1 MKTQAK
7 PQNIRSTPTAHT
19 ITSLASGLTDKADK
33 AISIGDVLT
42 KNGVTNLSQVGT
54 FTGFNAD
61 YLGATGLF
69 TALIIGI
76 LALEIYHAF
85 RKMDALKIK
94 MPEQVPPGV
103 TRAFEVLIPTF
114 LTLLVVGMIGW
125 LVQLITGQYINDII
139 KTAVQEP
146 LTKIIGDNILA
157 VCLMYTLAQMFWL
170 VGIHGQN
177 MISAVKESIFRPML
191 YANTTAYATHSGKI
205 PHIFNTTMLQMFGEI
220 GGSGVTLGLLIAM
233 GMFAKREDNKAI
245 ASLSLVPGL
254 FNINETITF
263 GLPMVL
269 NPILGIPFLI
279 VPAVGLTI
287 GWFLT
292 TIGFCPRVVLEVPW
306 TMPPLLLGFLAT
318 GGSIMG
324 AVSQLIVIVASTLIY
339 IPFVIAYEKYQNK
352 QSESA
357 ML

>member
-1 MKTQAK
+1 
-7 PQNIRSTPTAHT
+7 
-19 ITSLASGLTDKADK
+19 
-33 AISIGDVLT
+33 
-42 KNGVTNLSQVGT
+42 
-54 FTGFNAD
+54 
-61 YLGATGLF
+61 
-69 TALIIGI
+69 
-76 LALEIYHAF
+76 
-85 RKMDALKIK
+85 
-94 MPEQVPPGV
+94 
-103 TRAFEVLIPTF
+103 
-114 LTLLVVGMIGW
+114 MIGW

-292 TIGFCPRVVLEVPW
+292 TIWISVQRVVLEVPW